1 MTDLELEEYL
11 NQHEWSIKPND
22 FIHDV
27 MNTSPQVSISHY
39 DSENKLM
46 TVETGEM
53 RFTFHWD
60 IKELYKEGD
69 GNE

>member
-1 MTDLELEEYL
+1 MTDLELENYL
-11 NQHEWSIKPND
+11 NQNNWSVQPNN

-27 MNTSPQVSISHY
+27 MNTSPQVTIFHY
-39 DSENKLM
+39 DLENKLM
-46 TVETGEM
+46 TIETGEK
-53 RFTFHWD
+53 RFTFHWN

>member
-11 NQHEWSIKPND
+11 NQHDWSVIPND

-27 MNTSPQVSISHY
+27 MNTSPQVTIYYY

-46 TVETGEM
+46 TIETDEQ
-53 RFTFHWD
+53 RFIFHWN
-60 IKELYKEGD
+60 IKELYGRSEQ
-69 GNE
+69 

>member
-1 MTDLELEEYL
+1 MTDTEIENYL
-11 NQHEWSIKPND
+11 NQNNWSVQPND